1 MKCAKCGAN
10 NPATNNYCS
19 NCGEPFKNNIF
30 CSQCGKELKQGKLYC
45 SYCGARIKKSPGAAR
60 RADNFF
66 PSGKRNPKRAKA
78 VQRHGLSSRL
88 VSRGIMVAA
97 GAVVL
102 VIIISWVVSWL
113 PSSRSNN
120 LNVGSGTNVVW
131 SAEVREVAA
140 NFNCPCEKCGVARL
154 DICTCD
160 IPRGAVEVKSYIQ
173 TLLNEGL
180 SGEEVIRKI
189 EERYGNRI

>member
-1 MKCAKCGAN
+1 MKCVKCGTN
-10 NPATNNYCS
+10 NPARNNYCS
-19 NCGEPFKNNIF
+19 NCGEPLKDKIF

-45 SYCGARIKKSPGAAR
+45 SYCGARVKGGLDTAKQFVNS
-60 RADNFF
+60 FQV
-66 PSGKRNPKRAKA
+66 GKRNKKKPKA
-78 VQRHGLSSRL
+78 VKKRGMSSRL

-102 VIIISWVVSWL
+102 VIIIWWAVSWL

-120 LNVGSGTNVVW
+120 LNVGSGTNLVW
-131 SAEVREVAA
+131 SVEVREVAA
-140 NFNCPCEKCGVARL
+140 NFNCPCGKCGVARL

-160 IPRGAVEVKSYIQ
+160 IPRGAVEAKSYIQ
-173 TLLNEGL
+173 ILLNEGL
-180 SGEEVIRKI
+180 SREEVIRKV